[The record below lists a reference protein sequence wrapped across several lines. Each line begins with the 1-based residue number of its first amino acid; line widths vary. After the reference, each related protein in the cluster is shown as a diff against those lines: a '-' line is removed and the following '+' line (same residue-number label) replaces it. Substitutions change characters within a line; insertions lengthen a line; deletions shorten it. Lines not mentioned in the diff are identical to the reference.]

1 VQIVEFILIASIMS
15 EEISRTVSDRYI
27 DEFIE
32 FDSGKLLEN
41 YSVSDERDNGR
52 PRPEDIS
59 NLTLRQKKL
68 LTLSNCACYAA
79 MGLAYGAL
87 GPSLEGFVESLGKSL
102 EYVGGL
108 LFTARGIGWIIGSFV
123 AGPLYERVRGNR
135 LLWISLVLTFVFS
148 GVTPFVKNLYALV
161 AINGVQGAFM
171 SWVEVGVNTLTVWI
185 WKEKVSPY
193 MQLLHFAFGLG
204 LSSFPIIAALSKKSL
219 SIAYWIMSVA
229 VLLTALF
236 PFILKSPPIEKGV
249 GTGHHVQESNNKAAE
264 KDPSKVVTTSNE
276 VRIVQ
281 KARYWVVVVCMTLFL
296 LLYGGAENAFG
307 GWAAS
312 YAVEVYKMPGPQAE
326 YLDSVFW
333 IAITI
338 GRLLSVPLATRLSTR
353 TILAFNLGGCLV
365 TVIIMVNI
373 AHLHIK
379 SLLWICTV
387 VLGLC
392 MSSIY
397 GAAFTVP
404 AELKVKLSG
413 KAASAFIIAAGIGDV
428 GIPAVVSLMLK
439 AVGNSALTWTLV
451 GLLSICVAIYVS
463 VFTFGITTMEK
474 RLDEMELQNLSELDD
489 QWSFSWSSASS
500 PTVPLLNN
508 SSDMNLNG
516 S

>member
-1 VQIVEFILIASIMS
+1 
-15 EEISRTVSDRYI
+15 
-27 DEFIE
+27 
-32 FDSGKLLEN
+32 
-41 YSVSDERDNGR
+41 
-52 PRPEDIS
+52 
-59 NLTLRQKKL
+59 
-68 LTLSNCACYAA
+68 
-79 MGLAYGAL
+79 
-87 GPSLEGFVESLGKSL
+87 
-102 EYVGGL
+102 
-108 LFTARGIGWIIGSFV
+108 
-123 AGPLYERVRGNR
+123 
-135 LLWISLVLTFVFS
+135 
-148 GVTPFVKNLYALV
+148 
-161 AINGVQGAFM
+161 
-171 SWVEVGVNTLTVWI
+171 
-185 WKEKVSPY
+185 
-193 MQLLHFAFGLG
+193 
-204 LSSFPIIAALSKKSL
+204 
-219 SIAYWIMSVA
+219 VA

-236 PFILKSPPIEKGV
+236 PFILKSPPIKKGV

-365 TVIIMVNI
+365 TVIIMVNV
-373 AHLHIK
+373 APLQIK
-379 SLLWICTV
+379 SLLWICIV
-387 VLGLC
+387 VLGFC

-428 GIPAVVSLMLK
+428 GIPPI
-439 AVGNSALTWTLV
+439 VGWMMDTTLGPSGLTWALV

-489 QWSFSWSSASS
+489 QWSFSWSSSSS